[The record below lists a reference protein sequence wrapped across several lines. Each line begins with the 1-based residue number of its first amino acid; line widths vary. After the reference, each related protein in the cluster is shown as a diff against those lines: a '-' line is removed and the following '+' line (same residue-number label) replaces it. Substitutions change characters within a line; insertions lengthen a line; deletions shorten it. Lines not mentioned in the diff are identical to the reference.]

1 MRDKDLATEEGVRS
15 VLAFETIATE
25 GNLAQLWR
33 MHFDDAMERVE
44 GGRRIV
50 FYLAAYEP
58 ARRRELIEFPKD
70 PPPDNPDDVEDTR
83 WLNRYILASGNDSFE
98 NPDHGRYPEGVLR
111 AALECLNIGFEPDKI
126 KWVTVSSRKKL
137 VN

>member
-1 MRDKDLATEEGVRS
+1 MLTSIYGCGFRVAELTHLRIQDKDLPAILRQNPGATLRFDEETG
-15 VLAFETIATE
+15 
-25 GNLAQLWR
+25 LW
-33 MHFDDAMERVE
+33 
-44 GGRRIV
+44 
-50 FYLAAYEP
+50 
-58 ARRRELIEFPKD
+58 ELIEFPKD

-83 WLNRYILASGNDSFE
+83 WLKRYVLASSNDSFE

-111 AALECLNIGFEPDKI
+111 AALECLNVGFEPDKS